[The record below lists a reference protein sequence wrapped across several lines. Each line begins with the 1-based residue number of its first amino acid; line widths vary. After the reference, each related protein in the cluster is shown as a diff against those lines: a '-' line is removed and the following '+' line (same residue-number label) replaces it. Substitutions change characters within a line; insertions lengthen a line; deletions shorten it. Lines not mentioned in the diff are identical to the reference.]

1 MIAEPGSFRDRNGRV
16 YYFENEIIRGL
27 SQNALENWQELAKAS
42 FFRQFTE
49 NGSIVQ
55 TQLTQPDAT
64 YVNSLTLAKPWAAYL
79 QHEKIPF
86 ITYPYEWCFSMLK
99 DAAILQLELLLAA
112 LQEDMI
118 LKDSSSYNF
127 QWRGNK
133 PVFIDIPSFEKLQPN
148 EPWVGY
154 RQFCQLFLYPLMLQA
169 YKNVPFQPWLRGAID
184 GIKPD
189 ELCNVM
195 SKFDLL
201 RPGVLLHVYLQKKLQ
216 QRHESTTKNIK
227 SELRD
232 AGFSKELIV
241 NNGKKL
247 LKLVNNL
254 SWKKIKSEWSDY
266 TQFHSYTD
274 KDHTAKKEFI
284 EKVSCLRH
292 RRLVWDIGSN
302 TGEFSMLVAK
312 HADCVVAMDSDHLA
326 IEKLYQVL
334 HSHRANNI
342 LPIIINL
349 ADASPNLGWQGLER
363 KSITDRGLPDLTL
376 CLALIH
382 HIVIGANIP
391 MAEFIQWLA
400 KLDSAIV
407 IEFVTKDDEMVKTL
421 LLNKEDNY
429 AEYELENFRRILSQ
443 YFNIQH
449 EVMLTSK
456 SRILFYA
463 EQNSSTD

>member
-1 MIAEPGSFRDRNGRV
+1 MLAEPGSFRDRNGRV
-16 YYFENEIIRGL
+16 YYFEDKILRGL
-27 SQNALENWQELAKAS
+27 SQNALENWQKLAKTS
-42 FFRQFTE
+42 FFKQFSE
-49 NGSIVQ
+49 NASIIS
-55 TQLTQPDAT
+55 TQITQPDAT
-64 YVNSLTLAKPWAAYL
+64 YVDRLNLAKPWAAYL
-79 QHEKIPF
+79 KHEKIPF

-99 DAAILQLELLLAA
+99 DAALLQLELLLAA

-127 QWRGNK
+127 QWQGNN
-133 PVFIDIPSFEKLQPN
+133 PVFIDIPSFEKLQPY

-169 YKNVPFQPWLRGAID
+169 YRDVPFQPWLRGAID

-195 SKFDLL
+195 GKFDLF

-227 SELRD
+227 SELKD

-274 KDHTAKKEFI
+274 KDHAAKKEFI
-284 EKVSCLRH
+284 EKVSNLQH

-312 HADCVVAMDSDHLA
+312 NAECVIAMDSDHLA
-326 IEKLYQVL
+326 IEKLYHVL
-334 HSHRANNI
+334 RSHQANNI

-400 KLDSAIV
+400 ELESAIV
-407 IEFVTKDDEMVKTL
+407 IEFVTKDDAMVKTL

-429 AEYELENFRRILSQ
+429 AEYELDNFRKILNQ
-443 YFNIQH
+443 YFTIHQ
-449 EVMLTSK
+449 EVMMASK

-463 EQNSSTD
+463 ERN